1 MPDSETTEAAET
13 AAEESDATVDT
24 TANGEADAPE
34 EKGPEEEG
42 EALSP
47 FLQAVKAP
55 ISEDQ
60 PAGES
65 VTYDDDFQR
74 LKTQINEIGSASGEA
89 DYDTIT
95 KLARRILTEKSK
107 DLRAAGY
114 LVIGEA
120 RLNGPEGMAE
130 ATTAVRLLIDE
141 YWEELYPAKRR
152 MQGRGSALQFISDRL
167 GDWFQT
173 TTFNPPDREPLVAA
187 RDDLKAIQD
196 FGLQEMGE
204 YGPSFSG
211 LMKRMNKA
219 IDKLPQPEPEPE
231 PEPSAGES
239 EEASSE
245 SSASTTTTVSS
256 STGAPTEI
264 GSESDATKSVR
275 MAAEYFREESL
286 RDPVPYRLMRTIRWG
301 VLDAEPPHEGGT
313 TRIEVPREQ
322 RRSYLSGLL
331 KQGNY
336 ETLVREGESSFQ
348 WETFHF
354 WLDLQRLIAS
364 ALDALGK
371 PYATARDA
379 VLIDVALLIDRL
391 PGLLTL
397 TYSDGTPFADPL
409 TQDWVE
415 TQVQPMLS
423 SDGASAGG
431 GAGSEG
437 RVPAAEQYDEARQRL
452 SSGDLG
458 EALAIMKEGAA
469 QDTSDKETFYR
480 RLYIATLCMKGS
492 QPAVARPLLDELDA
506 AIERHAI
513 DAWDPSLALEVWTN
527 RCQCYDLL
535 AQQAPPEQ
543 KEALFAEA
551 DAAFEK
557 ICRVDAAEAVSVAS
571 RRPR

>member
-1 MPDSETTEAAET
+1 MPEPETT
-13 AAEESDATVDT
+13 
-24 TANGEADAPE
+24 DAPE
-34 EKGPEEEG
+34 SAADEPEPNGDPEGSEEVEASEDAEEEAT
-42 EALSP
+42 EELSP
-47 FLQAVKAP
+47 FLQAIKAP
-55 ISEDQ
+55 ISDDQ
-60 PAGES
+60 PAGDS
-65 VTYDDDFQR
+65 VTYDDDFQQ

-89 DYDTIT
+89 DYETIA

-120 RLNGPEGMAE
+120 RLNGPAGMAE

-167 GDWFQT
+167 GDWFET
-173 TTFNPPDREPLVAA
+173 TSFDPPDREPLVAA

-219 IDKLPQPEPEPE
+219 IDKLPKPEPEPEPE
-231 PEPSAGES
+231 PEPSADES
-239 EEASSE
+239 EEETSE
-245 SSASTTTTVSS
+245 STADASAPQA
-256 STGAPTEI
+256 GAPTEI
-264 GSESDATKSVR
+264 GSESDATKVVR
-275 MAAEYFREESL
+275 MAAEHFREENL
-286 RDPVPYRLMRTIRWG
+286 TDPLAYRLMRTIRWG
-301 VLDAEPPHEGGT
+301 VLRTEPPSEGGT
-313 TRIEVPREQ
+313 TRIEAPREQ
-322 RRSYLSGLL
+322 RRNYLSGLL
-331 KQGNY
+331 EEGDY

-371 PYATARDA
+371 PYQAARDA
-379 VLIDVALLIDRL
+379 VMIDVALLVDRL

-397 TYSDGTPFADPL
+397 TYSDGTPFASPL
-409 TQDWVE
+409 TQDWIE
-415 TQVQPMLS
+415 TQVQPKLAG
-423 SDGASAGG
+423 DGTSGG
-431 GAGSEG
+431 GAVGG
-437 RVPAAEQYDEARQRL
+437 DGQMPAAEQYDEARQRL

-535 AQQAPPEQ
+535 AQQAPPEN

-551 DAAFEK
+551 DASFEK